1 VGKLTVRQV
10 QTAKGPGRLIDGE
23 GLTLEISATGRKR
36 WLLRF
41 NRNKKPTEK
50 ALGNASFVSLSDARM
65 LAFEFRKN
73 LALGIAPGS
82 AITFGEIAKEVLA
95 SKSHLRP
102 STASQMVVWL
112 RHCDPLANRRIASL
126 SVDDCTALLA
136 PLYASVPRVADR
148 VRALMADVFS
158 AAKVRGHFTG
168 DNPCI
173 WKGTLDQI
181 LPRRPALVNHAALDW
196 HEAPALYRA
205 LESEGVVGRATQFL
219 MLTALRKMEAVE
231 VRWAEIDGDVLTIG
245 ADRMKT
251 GKTHRVPF
259 SPPAQAIIETQ
270 RALGE
275 ISDFVFTSPR
285 GIGKPLAPSA
295 VNDMLKRL
303 GVGDTVHGL
312 RTTFATWAQEKSFDS
327 VLIEQALA
335 HSIGNATT
343 RAYLRS
349 DNLERRRDLMLAWSA
364 FLTDPSTSSE
374 SR

>member
-1 VGKLTVRQV
+1 VGKLTARQV
-10 QTAKGPGRLIDGE
+10 QTAKGPARLIDGD

-41 NRNKKPTEK
+41 SQSGRVTER
-50 ALGNASFVSLSDARM
+50 ALGAAEFVSLAQARDK
-65 LAFEFRKN
+65 AFEFRKS
-73 LALGIAPGS
+73 LANGTTPARK
-82 AITFGEIAKEVLA
+82 ITFGEIAKEVLA
-95 SKSHLRP
+95 SKVHLRP
-102 STASQMVVWL
+102 STASQMGSHL
-112 RHCDPLANRRIASL
+112 RHCAPLHDRRIASL

-231 VRWAEIDGDVLTIG
+231 AKWAELDGDVLTISSE
-245 ADRMKT
+245 RMKT
-251 GKTHRVPF
+251 SKAHRVAL
-259 SPPAQAIIETQ
+259 SAPAQAIIEMQ
-270 RALGE
+270 RSLGE
-275 ISDFVFTSPR
+275 ISDYVFSSPR

-295 VNDMLKRL
+295 VNDLLQRL
-303 GVGDTVHGL
+303 GIATTVHGL
-312 RTTFATWAQEKSFDS
+312 RTTFATWAQEQTDFDGA
-327 VLIEQALA
+327 LIEQALA

-349 DNLERRRDLMLAWSA
+349 DNLDKRRDLMSQWATY
-364 FLTDPSTSSE
+364 LT
-374 SR
+374 

>member
-1 VGKLTVRQV
+1 VGKLTARQV
-10 QTAKGPGRLIDGE
+10 QTAKGPGRLIDGD

-41 NRNKKPTEK
+41 SSSGRVTEK
-50 ALGNASFVSLSDARM
+50 ALGSAEFISLAEARDK
-65 LAFEFRKN
+65 AFEFRKN
-73 LALGIAPGS
+73 LALGIAPS
-82 AITFGEIAKEVLA
+82 KKITFGEIATEVLA
-95 SKSHLRP
+95 SKSHLRT
-102 STASQMVVWL
+102 STASQMGSHL
-112 RHCDPLANRRIASL
+112 RHCAPLHDRQISSL
-126 SVDDCTALLA
+126 RVDDCTALLA

-231 VRWAEIDGDVLTIG
+231 ARWAEYDGDVLTIG

-251 GKTHRVPF
+251 GKTHRVPL
-259 SPPAQAIIETQ
+259 SPDALAIIETQ

-275 ISDFVFTSPR
+275 ISDLVFTSPR

-295 VNDMLKRL
+295 VNDCLKRI
-303 GVGDTVHGL
+303 GIPTTVHGL
-312 RTTFATWAQEKSFDS
+312 RTTFATWAQENTDFDGA
-327 VLIEQALA
+327 LIEQALA
-335 HSIGNATT
+335 HQVGNVTT

-349 DNLERRRDLMLAWSA
+349 DNLDRRRDLMSQWATY
-364 FLTDPSTSSE
+364 LTL
-374 SR
+374 

>member
-1 VGKLTVRQV
+1 VSKLTARQV
-10 QTAKGPGRLIDGE
+10 QTAKGPGRLIDGD

-41 NRNKKPTEK
+41 SLSGRVTEK
-50 ALGNASFVSLSDARM
+50 ALGSAEFISLAEARVK
-65 LAFEFRKN
+65 AFEFRKN
-73 LALGIAPGS
+73 LALGIAPVS
-82 AITFGEIAKEVLA
+82 AITFGEIAKEVLR

-112 RHCDPLANRRIASL
+112 RHCDPLANRRIVSL

-136 PLYASVPRVADR
+136 PLYDSVPRVADR

-158 AAKVRGHFTG
+158 AAKVRGHYTG
-168 DNPCI
+168 DNPCT
-173 WKGTLDQI
+173 WTKNLDQI
-181 LPRRPALVNHAALDW
+181 LPRRPQAVNHAALPYS
-196 HEAPALYRA
+196 EAPALFKA
-205 LESEGVVGRATQFL
+205 LAAEGVVGHATQFL

-231 VRWAEIDGDVLTIG
+231 VRWTEIDGDVLTVS

-251 GKTHRVPF
+251 GKPHRVPL
-259 SPPAQAIIETQ
+259 SPDALAIIDHQ
-270 RALGE
+270 RSLGE
-275 ISDFVFTSPR
+275 ISDLVFTSPR

-303 GVGDTVHGL
+303 GVGGTVHGL
-312 RTTFATWAQEKSFDS
+312 RTTFAMWAQEQAFDS

-335 HSIGNATT
+335 HVVGNATT

-349 DNLERRRDLMLAWSA
+349 DNLERRRDLMNRFATY
-364 FLTDPSTSSE
+364 LTACGVP
-374 SR
+374 